1 MSRGLV
7 MLMLPDV
14 GRQLRVDNPAER
26 HKPEREAPDRKLLN
40 LMGHRSLSKS
50 RCFYRLLFLK
60 PSDNFIDLLFGQQA
74 SFKIFLHAALLVDED
89 AHG

>member
-1 MSRGLV
+1 MCRRTV
-7 MLMLPDV
+7 MLVLPHM
-14 GRQLRVDNPAER
+14 GSELRVDDPAEH
-26 HKPEREAPDRKLLN
+26 HKPERDPPDRKLLN

-60 PSDNFIDLLFGQQA
+60 PSDNFIDLLFGQQPA
-74 SFKIFLHAALLVDED
+74 LDIFLHAPLLVDED